1 MKPLSKTD
9 PNPRDKAEMMIAQ
22 NQAEGLKKL
31 LAGDRCKLA
40 HQRRKGKTLEHLC
53 KEKPELLAV
62 VLEAKA
68 RAEKI

>member
-1 MKPLSKTD
+1 
-9 PNPRDKAEMMIAQ
+9 MMIAQ

-53 KEKPELLAV
+53 KEKPELLAI